1 MKQLW
6 HDYMVNS
13 KEWQK
18 NSDGWVTAMTK
29 SKESKE
35 EYQEYL
41 EITEDPVPYRDWLV
55 TIKLSKVE
63 KSGSDYDL

>member
-29 SKESKE
+29 SKDNKE
-35 EYQEYL
+35 EYKKYL
-41 EITEDPVPYRDWLV
+41 NTTENPVPYRDWLRE
-55 TIKLSKVE
+55 IKNVR
-63 KSGSDYDL
+63 